1 MEKNAEEYKKIIESK
16 DRQLVEIK
24 KILQGA
30 KNSYQPLTKEN
41 KQLKQYIAKI
51 LQQQL
56 QAQKEQEQQTYFTL
70 KKYKEVVFEETSNSK
85 PEVEEEN
92 ANTEEI
98 MEQEQEEPQ

>member
-1 MEKNAEEYKKIIESK
+1 M
-16 DRQLVEIK
+16 
-24 KILQGA
+24 
-30 KNSYQPLTKEN
+30 
-41 KQLKQYIAKI
+41 
-51 LQQQL
+51 QQQL

>member
-41 KQLKQYIAKI
+41 KQLK
-51 LQQQL
+51 
-56 QAQKEQEQQTYFTL
+56 
-70 KKYKEVVFEETSNSK
+70 
-85 PEVEEEN
+85 
-92 ANTEEI
+92 
-98 MEQEQEEPQ
+98 